1 MTNKTVAPTTAT
13 HHHYNHPTTYRDI
26 IDRDNSKYQSLVRP
40 PESIPVSPRYTI
52 LKRVRNW
59 PGVNRD
65 TKSMLS
71 YTMWLRFKVTSK
83 GVSLAEPHACN
94 NHKERDAKKRD
105 PKKQHNHNQSKNK
118 VHHHCFFLLTP
129 ISHNKRNRLRR
140 NTASPGNSLE
150 LTCAGFS
157 HVE

>member
-1 MTNKTVAPTTAT
+1 VTNKTVAPTTAT
-13 HHHYNHPTTYRDI
+13 HHHYNHPSTYRDI

-71 YTMWLRFKVTSK
+71 YTMWLRFKVTSN

-94 NHKERDAKKRD
+94 NTSIKKEMQRKEIQRNNTTTIS
-105 PKKQHNHNQSKNK
+105 QRTTTTTRTCTTT
-118 VHHHCFFLLTP
+118 VLFFLLPFHTTNEIVYDEIP
-129 ISHNKRNRLRR
+129 PPRAIHWN
-140 NTASPGNSLE
+140 
-150 LTCAGFS
+150 
-157 HVE
+157 